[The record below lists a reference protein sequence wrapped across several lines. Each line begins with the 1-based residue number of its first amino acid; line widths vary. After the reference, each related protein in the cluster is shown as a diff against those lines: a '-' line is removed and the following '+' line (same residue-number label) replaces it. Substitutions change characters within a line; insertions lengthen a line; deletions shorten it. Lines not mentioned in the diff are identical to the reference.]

1 MSLKTT
7 LKELVLTMV
16 AMSPFALFCASC
28 TVKAVEWQYEQNA
41 IAHLLDYE
49 RSVTKGEYCIASL
62 DNAVMGLGWLLSH
75 IVEINDKA
83 VLPSERLAL
92 VDGYKALFLHYEN
105 EKSI

>member
-16 AMSPFALFCASC
+16 VMSPFALFCASC

-41 IAHLLDYE
+41 IAHLLDY
-49 RSVTKGEYCIASL
+49 
-62 DNAVMGLGWLLSH
+62 AVMGFGWLLSC

>member
-1 MSLKTT
+1 MSVAQILNSLQGLKV
-7 LKELVLTMV
+7 KGV
-16 AMSPFALFCASC
+16 AHDLREN
-28 TVKAVEWQYEQNA
+28 V

-62 DNAVMGLGWLLSH
+62 DNAVMGFGWLLSC

>member
-1 MSLKTT
+1 MTPAKIRKQLNTLSPTT
-7 LKELVLTMV
+7 
-16 AMSPFALFCASC
+16 AHARD
-28 TVKAVEWQYEQNA
+28 VKNIT

-62 DNAVMGLGWLLSH
+62 DNAVMGLGWLLSR

-92 VDGYKALFLHYEN
+92 ADGYKALFLHYEN